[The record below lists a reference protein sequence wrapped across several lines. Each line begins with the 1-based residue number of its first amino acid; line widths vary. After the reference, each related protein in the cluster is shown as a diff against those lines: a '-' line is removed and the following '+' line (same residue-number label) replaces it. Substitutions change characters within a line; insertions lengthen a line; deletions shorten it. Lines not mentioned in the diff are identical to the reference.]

1 MSAPYAPNW
10 ISKEIEMAAMG
21 FFVSSNLALTA
32 LQRINLNNSGFGIRF
47 HKSVKDKK
55 HSPWTVPKTYDDIAA
70 KVQSW
75 KGDKEMAIIAENSFL
90 PQNHGLVVIIALLYR
105 GMFDN
110 KFQFSKYDHRE
121 GPLSFPYDD
130 SRAQRGGWGSWGTA
144 GESESYQATDAFF
157 RKGLA
162 NCGPTI
168 TDERIL
174 NMCIQRAVMPSQI
187 EIVEMQQN
195 PLHGAAP
202 GGGADPAAA
211 ARAAE
216 RARRGL

>member
-1 MSAPYAPNW
+1 
-10 ISKEIEMAAMG
+10 MAAMG

-55 HSPWTVPKTYDDIAA
+55 LSPWTVPKTYDDIAA

-75 KGDKEMAIIAENSFL
+75 KGDKEMVIIADSNFL
-90 PQNHGLVVIIALLYR
+90 PQHHGLVVIIALLYR
-105 GMFDN
+105 SMFEG
-110 KFQFSKYDHRE
+110 KFQLSKYSQSE
-121 GPLSFPYDD
+121 GPISFPYDD

-144 GESESYQATDAFF
+144 AQSESYQDTDKFF
-157 RKGLA
+157 RQGLA

-168 TDERIL
+168 TEERIL
-174 NMCIQRAVMPSQI
+174 NICIQQAVMPSQI
-187 EIVEMQQN
+187 EITEMQQN

-202 GGGADPAAA
+202 AGGADPAAA

>member
-1 MSAPYAPNW
+1 
-10 ISKEIEMAAMG
+10 MAAMG
-21 FFVSSNLALTA
+21 FFVSSDLALKA

-47 HKSVKDKK
+47 HASVKNKK
-55 HSPWTVPKTYDDIAA
+55 LSPWTVPKTYDDIAA

-75 KGDKEMAIIAENSFL
+75 KGDKEMAVIADSNFL
-90 PQNHGLVVIIALLYR
+90 PQHNGLVVIIALLYR
-105 GMFDN
+105 SMFDG
-110 KFQFSKYDHRE
+110 KFELSKYSKSE
-121 GPLSFPYDD
+121 GPISFPYED
-130 SRAQRGGWGSWGTA
+130 SRAHRGGWGSWGTA
-144 GESESYQATDAFF
+144 AQSESYQDTDNFF
-157 RKGLA
+157 RQGLA

-174 NMCIQRAVMPSQI
+174 NICIQQAVMPSQI
-187 EIVEMQQN
+187 VEMQPQN
-195 PLHGAAP
+195 PLLGAVP